1 MRFWGEWGGS
11 SVVYCY
17 VVYCYNISGQTLSQL
32 KLSPHP
38 LLLRP
43 HLLLLTNNLDF
54 LWKHR
59 EPQGVP
65 LDPVQGQLETQGACS
80 GLSLDPHGDRDVSSR
95 RSCGSSVTMAVRD
108 EDSGTSQRSTR
119 NHGPSASSV
128 TACAPS
134 LSCYPPLA
142 CGCDAS
148 ETPSSRAKAPTP
160 SLDARDALIDNALDE
175 RGEARLTCQP
185 SAVSTLSPP
194 TSPSSPP
201 PAVSSVYGYGYD
213 YGYGYGYGRAPSERA
228 AAVSAPA
235 SSAPCALPAHSTC
248 DITIITSSRSSAM
261 VLDPSRGHGMQ
272 GLTASSALL
281 YLSPRASTVGLPHA
295 CTWCLAASYPAARQ
309 HSA

>member
-1 MRFWGEWGGS
+1 MAFVGAAVALLRQLLTSAPAASARLGARSAVDRASMPSTSSSSCVFWGSGGGQAS
-11 SVVYCY
+11 SIVT
-17 VVYCYNISGQTLSQL
+17 S
-32 KLSPHP
+32 
-38 LLLRP
+38 
-43 HLLLLTNNLDF
+43 
-54 LWKHR
+54 

-65 LDPVQGQLETQGACS
+65 LDP
-80 GLSLDPHGDRDVSSR
+80 HGNRDVSSR

-148 ETPSSRAKAPTP
+148 ETPSSHAKAPTL

-185 SAVSTLSPP
+185 SAVSTLSQPA
-194 TSPSSPP
+194 SPSSPP
-201 PAVSSVYGYGYD
+201 PAVSSVYGYGYGYD
-213 YGYGYGYGRAPSERA
+213 YDYGYGRAPSERA

-248 DITIITSSRSSAM
+248 DIIITSSRSSAV